1 MPVCVNVIKP
11 QGLEPLQFP
20 TNFRSPSPT
29 TSGSQTKYLSNE
41 AVKWVNWS
49 IKHGTPPLG
58 VFLSGYSRGGAA
70 LIDAAKTLKT
80 LGINVECLL
89 LFDAVDRT
97 NTLNAEAIPS
107 NVKICYHSRRH
118 PNTSSRD
125 TFGNCGLKVANGG
138 KTTYKEQ
145 IFFCTH
151 GGLGDAPYTKG
162 KPKEFIREPYSALET
177 NVTFAKD
184 QATSQ
189 QVWNWM
195 WANCQRELLISKK
208 IYSPTLNVAGPP
220 TKLDQMIKKGN
231 LSWQQKQA
239 AAKAEQAA
247 YEKKIGFKP
256 R

>member
-1 MPVCVNVIKP
+1 MAIIYVGIDGTGEGDWEEYAKEMFNSFV
-11 QGLEPLQFP
+11 QRLWTRWEWHGHRHYL
-20 TNFRSPSPT
+20 RGPT

-151 GGLGDAPYTKG
+151 GGLGGAPYTKG

-195 WANCQRELLISKK
+195 WANCQREGMS
-208 IYSPTLNVAGPP
+208 
-220 TKLDQMIKKGN
+220 Q
-231 LSWQQKQA
+231 
-239 AAKAEQAA
+239 
-247 YEKKIGFKP
+247 
-256 R
+256 